1 MKIKFK
7 KRVKVNLGGIFNLK
21 TKNIPQVEKK
31 EWPEKQ
37 DPTTVTISTNEDKG
51 LTIKDIGSI
60 EKDKEIT
67 IKDAENAKKD
77 KVISKG
83 TVIPKLQIP
92 RLESK
97 KVTIMLLENTP
108 LMKQLKIERIAT
120 NILSDPE
127 QIVTIVRYGENIET
141 VTYNQGD
148 SIVFDGKEPE
158 KLLFYDSLIE
168 VSELVKRLY
177 TEQKMFRISSV
188 ELICIGNC
196 EDKGSTK
203 SKEAAI
209 KEFNAIIQKYDIKNK
224 YYCLSEKEYL
234 EAAEIGF
241 HLIGSITTP
250 Y

>member
-31 EWPEKQ
+31 EE
-37 DPTTVTISTNEDKG
+37 PTTVTIPANEDKG
-51 LTIKDIGSI
+51 IKIKDIRSG
-60 EKDKEIT
+60 DKEIT

-77 KVISKG
+77 KA
-83 TVIPKLQIP
+83 IPTLQIP

-108 LMKQLKIERIAT
+108 FMKQLKIERIAT
-120 NILSDPE
+120 NISSDPD

-141 VTYNQGD
+141 INYNQGD
-148 SIVFDGKEPE
+148 SIAFDGKESE
-158 KLLFYDSLIE
+158 KILFYDSLVE

-177 TEQKMFRISSV
+177 TEQKMFRIISV

-196 EDKGSTK
+196 EDKKSKK
-203 SKEAAI
+203 SKETAI
-209 KEFNAIIQKYDIKNK
+209 KELNEIIQKYDIKNK

>member
-7 KRVKVNLGGIFNLK
+7 KRKVNLGGIFNLK

-31 EWPEKQ
+31 EETTKQ
-37 DPTTVTISTNEDKG
+37 DSTTVTTTISKNKDKG
-51 LTIKDIGSI
+51 
-60 EKDKEIT
+60 IT
-67 IKDAENAKKD
+67 IKDAENVKED
-77 KVISKG
+77 KAIPKG
-83 TVIPKLQIP
+83 TVIPTLQIP

-108 LMKQLKIERIAT
+108 FMKQLKIERIAT
-120 NILSDPE
+120 NISSDPD
-127 QIVTIVRYGENIET
+127 QLVTIVRYGENIET
-141 VTYNQGD
+141 TTYNEKD
-148 SIVFDGKEPE
+148 NIIFDDKEPE
-158 KLLFYDSLIE
+158 KILFYDSLVE

-177 TEQKMFRISSV
+177 TEQKMFRIVSV

-196 EDKGSTK
+196 EDKESKK
-203 SKEAAI
+203 SKETAI
-209 KEFNAIIQKYDIKNK
+209 KELNEIIQKYDIKNK

>member
-21 TKNIPQVEKK
+21 TQNIPQVEKK
-31 EWPEKQ
+31 EETTKQ
-37 DPTTVTISTNEDKG
+37 DSTTVTTTISKNKDKG
-51 LTIKDIGSI
+51 
-60 EKDKEIT
+60 IT
-67 IKDAENAKKD
+67 IKDAENAKED
-77 KVISKG
+77 KAIPKG
-83 TVIPKLQIP
+83 TVIPTLQIP

-108 LMKQLKIERIAT
+108 FMKQLKIERIAT
-120 NILSDPE
+120 NISSDPD

-141 VTYNQGD
+141 INYNQGD
-148 SIVFDGKEPE
+148 SIAFDGKESE
-158 KLLFYDSLIE
+158 KILFYDSLVE

-177 TEQKMFRISSV
+177 TEQKMFRIISV

-196 EDKGSTK
+196 EDKKSKK
-203 SKEAAI
+203 SKETAI
-209 KEFNAIIQKYDIKNK
+209 KELNKIIQKYDIKNK

>member
-21 TKNIPQVEKK
+21 TQNIPQVEKK
-31 EWPEKQ
+31 EETTKQ
-37 DPTTVTISTNEDKG
+37 DSTTVTTTISKNKDKG
-51 LTIKDIGSI
+51 
-60 EKDKEIT
+60 IT
-67 IKDAENAKKD
+67 IKDAENAKED
-77 KVISKG
+77 KAIPKG
-83 TVIPKLQIP
+83 TVIPTLQIP

-108 LMKQLKIERIAT
+108 FMKQLKIERIAT
-120 NILSDPE
+120 NISSDPD
-127 QIVTIVRYGENIET
+127 QLVTIVRYGENIET
-141 VTYNQGD
+141 TTYNEKD
-148 SIVFDGKEPE
+148 NIIFDDKEPE
-158 KLLFYDSLIE
+158 KILFYDSLVE

-177 TEQKMFRISSV
+177 TEQKMFRIVSV

-196 EDKGSTK
+196 EDKKSKK
-203 SKEAAI
+203 SKETAI
-209 KEFNAIIQKYDIKNK
+209 KELNEIIQKYDIKNK
-224 YYCLSEKEYL
+224 YYCLSEKEYI

>member
-31 EWPEKQ
+31 EE
-37 DPTTVTISTNEDKG
+37 PTTVTIPANEDKG
-51 LTIKDIGSI
+51 IKIKDIRSG
-60 EKDKEIT
+60 DKEIT

-77 KVISKG
+77 KAIPKG
-83 TVIPKLQIP
+83 TVIPTLQIP

-108 LMKQLKIERIAT
+108 FMKQLKIERIAT
-120 NILSDPE
+120 NISSDPD

-141 VTYNQGD
+141 INYNQGD
-148 SIVFDGKEPE
+148 SIAFDGKESE
-158 KLLFYDSLIE
+158 KILFYDSLVE

-177 TEQKMFRISSV
+177 TEQKMFRIVSV

-196 EDKGSTK
+196 EDKKSKK
-203 SKEAAI
+203 SKETAI
-209 KEFNAIIQKYDIKNK
+209 KELNEIIQKYDIKNK
-224 YYCLSEKEYL
+224 YYCLSENEYL

>member
-21 TKNIPQVEKK
+21 TQNIPQVEKK
-31 EWPEKQ
+31 EETTKQ
-37 DPTTVTISTNEDKG
+37 DSTTVTITISKNKDKG
-51 LTIKDIGSI
+51 
-60 EKDKEIT
+60 IT
-67 IKDAENAKKD
+67 IKDAENAKED
-77 KVISKG
+77 KAIPKG
-83 TVIPKLQIP
+83 TVIPTLQIP

-108 LMKQLKIERIAT
+108 FMKQLKIERIAT
-120 NILSDPE
+120 NISSDPD

-141 VTYNQGD
+141 ITYNEKD
-148 SIVFDGKEPE
+148 NIIFDDKEPE
-158 KLLFYDSLIE
+158 KILFYDSLVE

-177 TEQKMFRISSV
+177 TEQKMFRIVSV

-196 EDKGSTK
+196 EDKESKK
-203 SKEAAI
+203 SKETAI
-209 KEFNAIIQKYDIKNK
+209 KELNEIIQKYDIKNK

>member
-31 EWPEKQ
+31 EETTKQ
-37 DPTTVTISTNEDKG
+37 DSTTVITTTISKNKDKG
-51 LTIKDIGSI
+51 
-60 EKDKEIT
+60 IT
-67 IKDAENAKKD
+67 IKDAENAKED
-77 KVISKG
+77 KAIPKG
-83 TVIPKLQIP
+83 TVIPTLQIP

-108 LMKQLKIERIAT
+108 FMKQLKIERIAT
-120 NILSDPE
+120 NISSDPD
-127 QIVTIVRYGENIET
+127 QLVTIVRYGENIET
-141 VTYNQGD
+141 TTYNEKD
-148 SIVFDGKEPE
+148 NIIFDDKEPE
-158 KLLFYDSLIE
+158 KILFYDSLVE

-177 TEQKMFRISSV
+177 TEQKMFRIISV

-196 EDKGSTK
+196 EDKESKK
-203 SKEAAI
+203 SKETAI
-209 KEFNAIIQKYDIKNK
+209 KELNEIIQKYDIKNK
-224 YYCLSEKEYL
+224 YYCLSENEYL

>member
-21 TKNIPQVEKK
+21 TPNIPQVEKK
-31 EWPEKQ
+31 EETTKQ
-37 DPTTVTISTNEDKG
+37 DSTTVTTTISKNKDKG
-51 LTIKDIGSI
+51 
-60 EKDKEIT
+60 IT
-67 IKDAENAKKD
+67 IKDAENAKED
-77 KVISKG
+77 KAIPKG
-83 TVIPKLQIP
+83 TVIPTLQIP

-108 LMKQLKIERIAT
+108 FMKQLKIERIAT
-120 NILSDPE
+120 NISSDTD

-141 VTYNQGD
+141 INYNQGD
-148 SIVFDGKEPE
+148 SIAFDGKESE
-158 KLLFYDSLIE
+158 KILFYDSLVE

-177 TEQKMFRISSV
+177 TEQKMFRIISV

-196 EDKGSTK
+196 EDKKSKK
-203 SKEAAI
+203 SKETAI
-209 KEFNAIIQKYDIKNK
+209 KELNEIIQKYDIKNK
-224 YYCLSEKEYL
+224 YYCLSEKEYI

>member
-21 TKNIPQVEKK
+21 TQNIPQVEKK
-31 EWPEKQ
+31 EETTKQ
-37 DPTTVTISTNEDKG
+37 DSTTVTTTISKNKDKG
-51 LTIKDIGSI
+51 
-60 EKDKEIT
+60 IT
-67 IKDAENAKKD
+67 IKDAENAKED
-77 KVISKG
+77 KAIPKG
-83 TVIPKLQIP
+83 TVIPTLQIP

-108 LMKQLKIERIAT
+108 FMKQLKIERIAT
-120 NILSDPE
+120 NISSDPD

-141 VTYNQGD
+141 INYNQGD
-148 SIVFDGKEPE
+148 SIAFDGKESE
-158 KLLFYDSLIE
+158 KILFYDSLVE

-177 TEQKMFRISSV
+177 TEQKMFRIISV

-196 EDKGSTK
+196 EDKKSKK
-203 SKEAAI
+203 SKETAI
-209 KEFNAIIQKYDIKNK
+209 KELNEIINSINEMKDVINK

>member
-21 TKNIPQVEKK
+21 TQNIPQVEKK
-31 EWPEKQ
+31 EETTKQ
-37 DPTTVTISTNEDKG
+37 DSTTVTTTISKNKDKG
-51 LTIKDIGSI
+51 
-60 EKDKEIT
+60 IT
-67 IKDAENAKKD
+67 IKDAENAKED
-77 KVISKG
+77 KAIPKG
-83 TVIPKLQIP
+83 TVIPTLQIP

-108 LMKQLKIERIAT
+108 FMKQLKIERIAT
-120 NILSDPE
+120 NISSDPD

-141 VTYNQGD
+141 INYNQGD
-148 SIVFDGKEPE
+148 SIAFDGKESE
-158 KLLFYDSLIE
+158 KILFYDSLVE

-177 TEQKMFRISSV
+177 TEQKMFRIVSV

-196 EDKGSTK
+196 EDKESKK
-203 SKEAAI
+203 SKETAI
-209 KEFNAIIQKYDIKNK
+209 KELNEIIQKYDIKNK
-224 YYCLSEKEYL
+224 YYCLSENEYL